1 MNRRKGTP
9 CSCECKPC
17 GSKNPIRAL
26 NNISPDP
33 NGDFTIKAGNG
44 IGISGGDNEITIIN
58 QSMASSFIAGDNIE
72 INPSGDDLEIRV
84 KDDISVNDVDVG
96 GDLRVTGDIIQQ
108 GSSYETHA
116 EQIYTTKDYIYMREG
131 AISGLS
137 PGDYSGFEVIKY
149 DGTNDGRLVIDSDGV
164 ARVGDV
170 GDEQPLLTR
179 DESNDL
185 TDGQSLVWDGTN
197 QKAVTEAIPGAISTA
212 LAGKENALSITI
224 PTTPSFPSAISNTVT
239 SVKYGKIVVV
249 SGTISSSSTFN
260 AGWTIMTLPL
270 KPNINMKMT
279 LINLSSGTNLDAT
292 AHATDGT
299 ITSTGTMSAGQYYGF
314 NITYVTND

>member
-33 NGDFTIKAGNG
+33 NGDFSIKAGNG

-149 DGTNDGRLVIDSDGV
+149 DGTNDGRLVIDNDGV

-179 DESNDL
+179 DESVDL
-185 TDGQSLVWDGTN
+185 TDGDSLVWDATN
-197 QKAVTEAIPGAISTA
+197 QKAVTEAIPNAINTA
-212 LAGKENALSITI
+212 LAGKENTLSISSGNI
-224 PTTPSFPSAISNTVT
+224 TTLGSTVT
-239 SVKYGKIVVV
+239 GGTVQWVKWGKLVQIQ
-249 SGTISSSSTFN
+249 
-260 AGWTIMTLPL
+260 L
-270 KPNINMKMT
+270 
-279 LINLSSGTNLDAT
+279 
-292 AHATDGT
+292 
-299 ITSTGTMSAGQYYGF
+299 F
-314 NITYVTND
+314 NITVSTAGDNVIAQLPFPAVKRVFQSAYNNSNKQMRPLYTDGNNIGLYVASGDNGSFGTLTYLTN